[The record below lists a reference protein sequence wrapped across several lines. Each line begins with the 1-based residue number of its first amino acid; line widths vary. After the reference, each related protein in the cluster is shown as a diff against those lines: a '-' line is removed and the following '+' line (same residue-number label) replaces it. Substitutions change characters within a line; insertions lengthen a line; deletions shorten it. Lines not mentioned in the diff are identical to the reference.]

1 MNVLIIGDACEDKY
15 VFGTCKRLS
24 PEQPIPVL
32 DQTHIESRPG
42 MAGNVELNLQA
53 FGVDTLLLKQ
63 RETIIKTRF
72 VDSNSKYQ
80 LLRVDETPKVTPIQ
94 SSELRM
100 ALMSMNPD
108 AIVIS
113 DYDKGYVNEQNLQ
126 ILCDNF
132 NRPIFVDTKKRRL
145 FQKDNVY
152 WKINEK
158 EYDLLDKDYLPDESH
173 LIVTLGS
180 RGVRWAGMIYQA
192 QKVECFDVCGA
203 GDTFMAAFVHKFL
216 QTNGDM
222 VKSIDLA
229 NRAAAISVQYPGAY
243 HLNQEDIESLYGGG
257 KGANKIG
264 TDALQATSLDA

>member
-32 DQTHIESRPG
+32 DQTRIESRPG

-113 DYDKGYVNEQNLQ
+113 DYD
-126 ILCDNF
+126 
-132 NRPIFVDTKKRRL
+132 
-145 FQKDNVY
+145 
-152 WKINEK
+152 
-158 EYDLLDKDYLPDESH
+158 
-173 LIVTLGS
+173 
-180 RGVRWAGMIYQA
+180 
-192 QKVECFDVCGA
+192 
-203 GDTFMAAFVHKFL
+203 
-216 QTNGDM
+216 
-222 VKSIDLA
+222 
-229 NRAAAISVQYPGAY
+229 
-243 HLNQEDIESLYGGG
+243 
-257 KGANKIG
+257 
-264 TDALQATSLDA
+264 